1 MEQRVDAVQLRDGST
16 VALLPMGPDEGAR
29 LVRFHDRLS
38 PETTRR
44 RFFAVHPELS
54 PDEIHRFT
62 HVDHVDREA
71 IIAVADGEI
80 VAVARF
86 DRIGGG
92 ADAEVAFVVADSW
105 QGRGLGPVLLSRLA
119 DRAGALGVARF
130 VAETLHDNRRM
141 LSVFR
146 DAGYPVTERLEDG
159 VVDVTIDL
167 SRDSRTG
174 LRSHCVSARFGCDAR
189 RMRITWARRRPRR
202 DHPDL
207 RKRFQNL

>member
-1 MEQRVDAVQLRDGST
+1 VERVDAVQLRDGST
-16 VALLPMGPDEGAR
+16 IALLPMGPDEEAR
-29 LVRFHDRLS
+29 LVRFHHRLS

-44 RFFAVHPELS
+44 RFFSIHPELS
-54 PDEIHRFT
+54 SDELHRFT

-119 DRAGALGVARF
+119 ERAGQLGVARF

-146 DAGYPVTERLEDG
+146 HAGYPITERLEDG
-159 VVDVTIDL
+159 VVDVTIEL
-167 SRDSRTG
+167 SEGGPPPSD
-174 LRSHCVSARFGCDAR
+174 R
-189 RMRITWARRRPRR
+189 RA
-202 DHPDL
+202 
-207 RKRFQNL
+207 

>member
-1 MEQRVDAVQLRDGST
+1 MELVDAVQLRDGST
-16 VALLPMGPDEGAR
+16 VALLPMGPDEEAR
-29 LVRFHDRLS
+29 LLRFHHRLS

-44 RFFAVHPELS
+44 RFFSVHPELS
-54 PDEIHRFT
+54 PNELHRFT

-92 ADAEVAFVVADSW
+92 PDAEVAFVVADSW
-105 QGRGLGPVLLSRLA
+105 QGRGLGPVLLARLA
-119 DRAGALGVARF
+119 ARAGELGVARF

-146 DAGYPVTERLEDG
+146 QAGFPITERLADG
-159 VVDVTIDL
+159 VVDVTIEL
-167 SRDSRTG
+167 
-174 LRSHCVSARFGCDAR
+174 
-189 RMRITWARRRPRR
+189 RRP
-202 DHPDL
+202 PP
-207 RKRFQNL
+207 